1 LSPANSKS
9 DTNYFKASLN
19 FAVKCNQFRRAGS
32 SYFRLTAAPATV
44 CLPQL
49 AGVLENSG
57 VIAAFFL
64 GRHYRGMRLFNRL
77 TAGSALI
84 QQALSARRALA
95 GAAGWADF
103 WLISNLPVY
112 LTGILKCRNRPK
124 SGKKTQKVA
133 RRKYEAGPFTKPLLT
148 MPRGLMAFADY

>member
-49 AGVLENSG
+49 ASILGNSG

-64 GRHYRGMRLFNRL
+64 GRHYRGMRLLNRL

-84 QQALSARRALA
+84 LLTLFARPVLA
-95 GAAGWADF
+95 GAAGWADL

-112 LTGILKCRNRPK
+112 LKGFQECRNRPK
-124 SGKKTQKVA
+124 SKRKTQKVA
-133 RRKYEAGPFTKPLLT
+133 RRKYEAGPFTKPPLT